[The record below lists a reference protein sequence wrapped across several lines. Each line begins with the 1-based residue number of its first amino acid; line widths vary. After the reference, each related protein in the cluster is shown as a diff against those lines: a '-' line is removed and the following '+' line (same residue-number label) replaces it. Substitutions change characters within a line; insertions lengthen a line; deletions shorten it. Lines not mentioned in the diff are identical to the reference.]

1 MKYKYDD
8 LIDAYF
14 KRIKLSLSK
23 FTVNGCREFVKQN
36 KKSFNEEKFMRILAL
51 RLVEVDDEWTDEY
64 DLDSDYEKID
74 H

>member
-8 LIDAYF
+8 LIDAYL

-64 DLDSDYEKID
+64 DLDSDYEKTD